1 MEQAGGEPV
10 QHTSVS
16 GFVQSR
22 GDQINI
28 QRVGFLSFLPGAL
41 TLRYDGMG
49 GDLSTGWG
57 EV

>member
-1 MEQAGGEPV
+1 MGQAGGEPV

-16 GFVQSR
+16 GYVQSR

-28 QRVGFLSFLPGAL
+28 QRVGSLSSLPGAL
-41 TLRYDGMG
+41 PLRCDGMG